1 MKSMESKT
9 QVFLRLSKKKLNV
22 FDVVFLYRLLLTIP
36 YDDITYVKLFL
47 DNYYDIQSMPLNFYQ
62 MFLYYVHSNQY
73 KELFDILF
81 SKNIYAL
88 IDFLIHDNES
98 VLNAAD
104 LLDPKDYFELPNKY
118 IKNIL
123 ELLINLDIRNNQ
135 IPIKKLLEGNHQWL
149 LKRPN
154 HNTLEE
160 YKMIA
165 IKMFYAIGLENAIDI
180 LSGKYGAI
188 DYEMIYYLFGNL
200 NIKKSAKENN
210 DILREFLFNNK
221 KDPNNIFR
229 QMIEGKLTELFINFD
244 YFYNSLDY
252 FISKLGTKFSKEKVI
267 ILLQER
273 FLSPILE
280 NPEVSGDILKDM
292 ILSYRHKYDI
302 TDSEAEILEKNMR
315 AYNSK
320 LKKKTK
326 SSIISTDIPM
336 IDHFIFELI
345 PLNDVRNLVMGYR
358 AGNCFRINGEA
369 FLLFSNFLS
378 NPHMRILSIS
388 TKEHK
393 DFGMVLLMR
402 NGNVLI
408 AQGIELSK
416 RIPDQVS
423 KEEIYNATRKAL
435 KYIMDQMN
443 KDDDEIVVN
452 IIGLSNANT
461 ANYNHST
468 LPFIINPILDNEH
481 QFYNGID
488 NYQGLLDLK
497 EGKTLNDIK
506 LFSPQKFYCENSDK
520 ILCRRGKAN
529 YNDITYREIEKILIS
544 LRYAK
549 FKITPT
555 EEMVHYYSDL
565 AKKTE
570 AYTVCTLSWYIRVFT
585 DGSIDSFNSSDNP
598 EVIAQYNSE
607 LEKITKN
614 VEINILNT
622 LHR

>member
-1 MKSMESKT
+1 MKSKT
-9 QVFLRLSKKKLNV
+9 QVFLKLSKKKLNV
-22 FDVVFLYRLLLTIP
+22 FDVVLLYRLLLTIP
-36 YDDITYVKLFL
+36 YDDVTFVKLFL
-47 DNYYDIQSMPLNFYQ
+47 DNYYNISSMPLNFYQ
-62 MFLYYVHSNQY
+62 MFLYCVHSNQY
-73 KELFDILF
+73 KQLFDILL
-81 SKNIYAL
+81 SKNIYTL
-88 IDFLIHDNES
+88 IDFLKHDNIS
-98 VLNAAD
+98 VLD
-104 LLDPKDYFELPNKY
+104 TEDILDPKDYFELPNKH
-118 IKNIL
+118 IRNIL
-123 ELLINLDIRNNQ
+123 ELLINLEIRNNQ
-135 IPIKKLLEGNHQWL
+135 IPFKKLMKDNPQWL
-149 LKRPN
+149 LKRPSR
-154 HNTLEE
+154 NTLEE
-160 YKMIA
+160 YKMLA
-165 IKMFYAIGLENAIDI
+165 IKMFYSIGLDNAIDV
-180 LSGKYGAI
+180 LSGKYGTI
-188 DYEMIYYLFGNL
+188 DYEMIYYLFSNL
-200 NIKKSAKENN
+200 DIKKSTKENH
-210 DILREFLFNNK
+210 DILQEFLFNNK
-221 KDPNNIFR
+221 KDSNNTFR
-229 QMIEGKLTELFINFD
+229 LMLEGRLTELFINFD

-252 FISKLGTKFSKEKVI
+252 FVSKLGTKFSTEKVT

-292 ILSYRHKYDI
+292 VSSYRHKYDI

-326 SSIISTDIPM
+326 SSIISTDIPI
-336 IDHFIFELI
+336 IDDFIFELI

-369 FLLFSNFLS
+369 FVLFSNFLS

-388 TKEHK
+388 TKEYK

-416 RIPDQVS
+416 RMPDQIS
-423 KEEIYNATRKAL
+423 KERIYNATRKAL
-435 KYIMDQMN
+435 KYIMVQMN
-443 KDDDEIVVN
+443 KEDDEIVAS

-461 ANYNHST
+461 TNYNHSP
-468 LPFIINPILDNEH
+468 LPFIINPIIDNEH
-481 QFYNGID
+481 QFYNGIE

-506 LFSPQKFYCENSDK
+506 LFSPQKFYYENSDK
-520 ILCRRGKAN
+520 ILRRSGKD
-529 YNDITYREIEKILIS
+529 YSDIIYREIEKILIS

-549 FKITPT
+549 FKITPE
-555 EEMVHYYSDL
+555 EEMIYYYSEL

-570 AYTVCTLSWYIRVFT
+570 VYTVCTLSWYISVFT

-598 EVIAQYNSE
+598 DVIEQYNNE
-607 LEKITKN
+607 LKKITQN
-614 VEINILNT
+614 IEINPLNQ